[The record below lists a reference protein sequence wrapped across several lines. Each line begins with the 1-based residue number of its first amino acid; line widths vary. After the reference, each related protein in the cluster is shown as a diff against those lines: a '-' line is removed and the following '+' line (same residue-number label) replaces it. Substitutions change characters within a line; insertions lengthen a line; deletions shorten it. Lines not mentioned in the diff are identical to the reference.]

1 MWFDRFLSIYKSRN
15 IHEFILY
22 FNIRDM
28 VDNYRYIDR
37 YIYDEFI
44 KQRGFSIVA
53 FYDIS
58 RALVFWTRQWRGNLT
73 KLPQMR
79 P

>member
-1 MWFDRFLSIYKSRN
+1 MWFDRFLSIYKAGIS
-15 IHEFILY
+15 HEFILY

-44 KQRGFSIVA
+44 KQE
-53 FYDIS
+53 
-58 RALVFWTRQWRGNLT
+58 VFR
-73 KLPQMR
+73 
-79 P
+79 